1 MKKHYIGFEI
11 TTDDNNYIVRVIN
24 INEKNE
30 DALIQ
35 ASYFRKYRSFFNQFP
50 NIIDF
55 VKQPRR
61 RYGAYTDLNGVSH
74 GQYNFV
80 RQSEIRARLAELEQQ
95 RNSNGAYGIAVVDA
109 TCSITGQKVIVP
121 RDLFVNV
128 MISEG
133 VMVSPYTPQGQV
145 VFDRGKVALAF
156 GDDVARL
163 MD

>member
-11 TTDDNNYIVRVIN
+11 TTDDNNYILRVIN

-55 VKQPRR
+55 VKQPKV
-61 RYGAYTDLNGVSH
+61 RYGVYKDLNGVSH
-74 GQYNFV
+74 GEYSFV
-80 RQSEIRARLAELEQQ
+80 RQSEIRARLAEIEQQ
-95 RNSNGAYGIAVVDA
+95 RNNNEAYGVAVVDA

-128 MISEG
+128 MINEG

-145 VFDRGKVALAF
+145 IFDRQKVVLAF